1 MSLLKNIDVWKGY
14 RPRVCNFDL
23 DDYCLSGIIG
33 NNITG
38 IADIPSSSSLGQDPD
53 SLWTTARA
61 TRDAYLR
68 AVNEVFGTCINFY
81 IDPDANNP
89 SPYRE
94 CITESQWNA
103 IMDLYNGPDG
113 FVSKSIN
120 LITKGDLFFNSLM
133 PSRLKRTDTVTW
145 YYRKFIISYQDLPVQ
160 EPQVF
165 FTIDFK
171 TSLYPTA
178 QSYIEYTECVR
189 DYVQFVKRFIK
200 AITNCDFQI
209 YQP

>member
-14 RPRVCNFDL
+14 RPRVCNFDI

-38 IADIPSSSSLGQDPD
+38 IADIPSSSVLGQNPD
-53 SLWTTARA
+53 NLWTTARA
-61 TRDAYLR
+61 TRDAYLK
-68 AVNEVFGTCINFY
+68 AVREVFVTCLSFY
-81 IDPDANNP
+81 FDPDADYL

-94 CITESQWNA
+94 CITENEWNA
-103 IMDLYNGPDG
+103 IMDLFNGPDG
-113 FVSKSIN
+113 YVSKSIN
-120 LITKGDLFFNSLM
+120 FTIKSDLFFNSLM
-133 PSRLKRTDTVTW
+133 PSRLKRTDSVT
-145 YYRKFIISYQDLPVQ
+145 YYYPKFIISYYGLPVQ
-160 EPQVF
+160 EPRVY
-165 FTIDFK
+165 FTIDYK
-171 TSLYPTA
+171 TSLYPTT

-189 DYVQFVKRFIK
+189 DYTQFVKRFIK